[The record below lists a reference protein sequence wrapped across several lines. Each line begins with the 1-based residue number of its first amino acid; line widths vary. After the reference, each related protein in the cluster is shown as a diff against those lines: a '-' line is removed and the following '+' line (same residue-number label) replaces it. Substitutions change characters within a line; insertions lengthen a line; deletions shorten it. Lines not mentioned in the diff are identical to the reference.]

1 MLKSFLWWGTDK
13 KLSVLWCG
21 KGKWA
26 LFISMEVAWKSRND
40 HNHCSWYMVSPNIFL
55 TNKEDAANP
64 ESYEQPSKDEMF
76 HNYLSFC
83 FQFFQSI
90 MKQWTGTANCVW
102 IGNST
107 GQSHV
112 SQTPK
117 RFRALTFDSTYMQP
131 LHLLTGQQQD
141 WITVASP
148 SLAAFAILTS
158 PCPTYTGEN
167 DWGHPEHFY
176 MTYPN
181 CAEGTNFVYG
191 EIQFHN
197 LQMYFD
203 VWTEG
208 VQLYNHNLPL

>member
-1 MLKSFLWWGTDK
+1 
-13 KLSVLWCG
+13 
-21 KGKWA
+21 
-26 LFISMEVAWKSRND
+26 
-40 HNHCSWYMVSPNIFL
+40 
-55 TNKEDAANP
+55 
-64 ESYEQPSKDEMF
+64 MF

-90 MKQWTGTANCVW
+90 MKQWIGTANCVW

-112 SQTPK
+112 SETPK
-117 RFRALTFDSTYMQP
+117 RFRPLTFDSMYMQP

-148 SLAAFAILTS
+148 SLAAFVILTS

-181 CAEGTNFVYG
+181 CAEGTNFDYG
-191 EIQFHN
+191 KIQFHN

-208 VQLYNHNLPL
+208 VQLYQPQPPCINIYPKFHLLEKSKTRLKMSSEKSRTKAFLMPVWRGSSLLSTLLMQTGNGNFKQC